1 MRDCGNWWS
10 CTQRSSSLM
19 WYMINGSP
27 NNSNK
32 AYQNT
37 TLPLYEYRLIRI
49 TDCYFSKIKMQEE
62 FISWDLLECAYH
74 DFLVHKRSTTSAYE
88 YMLYATRDL
97 PKLKRELEDGT
108 YVISRS
114 IAFCVTKP
122 KLREVFTAAPRDRV
136 VHHLLICQF
145 GDMFESL
152 SIEES
157 FNCRKGKGNSAM
169 TAYVGEALRNVE
181 ADGYVCKTD
190 IQSCFMT
197 IDKQILW
204 DMLEPEVSRWCDT
217 HSELRCHKEKWL
229 WLWKMVVFH
238 RPELNCEIHGDANL
252 FEKLEEGKSLF
263 KSNGKGLAIGNLTS
277 QILANFYF
285 HRVDR
290 AVSEYIKAHD
300 GYYARYMDDVFL
312 AVKDKNVILNAV
324 HLFRQGVKPLNQTVH
339 PHKFYL
345 QKANKSIVII
355 GQAHKNGRLYIAHRT
370 VANALTAISKYN
382 ALTERH
388 GRGWLEDNLP
398 HIVSS
403 INSYFGF
410 MTRGQTF
417 AIRYIIWNVISSH
430 IKDYA
435 YCKDMRKLVVN
446 KEYIEYRRNDS
457 QRTYRKIGLQF

>member
-1 MRDCGNWWS
+1 
-10 CTQRSSSLM
+10 M
-19 WYMINGSP
+19 WYMNNGSP
-27 NNSNK
+27 NYGYGK
-32 AYQNT
+32 TVQYT

-49 TDCYFSKIKMQEE
+49 TDCYFSKMKMQEE

-114 IAFCVTKP
+114 IAFCVTRP
-122 KLREVFTAAPRDRV
+122 KLREVFAAAPRDRV

-217 HSELRCHKEKWL
+217 HPELRCHKEKWL

-324 HLFRQGVKPLNQTVH
+324 HLFRQGVKPLNLTVH

-370 VANALTAISKYN
+370 VANALTAIGKYN
-382 ALTERH
+382 ALTEIYSQE
-388 GRGWLEDNLP
+388 WLEDNLL
-398 HIVSS
+398 HIVASL
-403 INSYFGF
+403 NSYFGF
-410 MTRGQTF
+410 MACGHTF
-417 AIRYIIWNVISSH
+417 AIRYILWNAISRK
-430 IKDYA
+430 IKNYV
-435 YCKDMRKLVVN
+435 YCKGMRVLAIN

-457 QRTYRKIGLQF
+457 QRIYKKMRLQF